1 MAPVE
6 IDHIPRSFSL
16 ETLNLKVVDKAMEL
30 PLVNSAYSEVTRMAS
45 PISPYVESTLT
56 KVEAGYKTIKTQV
69 EEKVVPHIP
78 QNISSHV
85 SATMETVTAAVEKV
99 DSFACSGIDQLTE
112 KVPQLKEATPT
123 LVKDTKSSVTS
134 YVSAVADFAASF
146 SVAQVALKIAD
157 ASLAMV
163 EQALKKAG
171 TAEES
176 STISA
181 VKMLHTS
188 ANDIRISGVKKAGTE
203 KATMLEKASIT
214 EALMF
219 VLGINGLLS
228 YIGYKCTTAA
238 PAVETAKTDAEVPA
252 KHDAEVPVE
261 QDAEVLVELEAEV
274 PVELE
279 AEVVCELPAEVSC
292 ELPAKLEAEVPVE
305 LDAEVPA
312 KLDAEV
318 PVEKDAEVLVELEAE
333 VPVELEADML
343 VELDA
348 VVPIEN
354 DAVEA
359 VEFDSE
365 DSEEY

>member
-1 MAPVE
+1 
-6 IDHIPRSFSL
+6 
-16 ETLNLKVVDKAMEL
+16 
-30 PLVNSAYSEVTRMAS
+30 
-45 PISPYVESTLT
+45 
-56 KVEAGYKTIKTQV
+56 
-69 EEKVVPHIP
+69 
-78 QNISSHV
+78 
-85 SATMETVTAAVEKV
+85 
-99 DSFACSGIDQLTE
+99 
-112 KVPQLKEATPT
+112 
-123 LVKDTKSSVTS
+123 
-134 YVSAVADFAASF
+134 
-146 SVAQVALKIAD
+146 
-157 ASLAMV
+157 MV

-279 AEVVCELPAEVSC
+279 AEVD
-292 ELPAKLEAEVPVE
+292 AEVPVE
-305 LDAEVPA
+305 LDAEVPV
-312 KLDAEV
+312 EV
-318 PVEKDAEVLVELEAE
+318 PVEKDAEVLVE
-333 VPVELEADML
+333 
-343 VELDA
+343 
-348 VVPIEN
+348 
-354 DAVEA
+354 
-359 VEFDSE
+359 
-365 DSEEY
+365 

>member
-1 MAPVE
+1 
-6 IDHIPRSFSL
+6 
-16 ETLNLKVVDKAMEL
+16 
-30 PLVNSAYSEVTRMAS
+30 
-45 PISPYVESTLT
+45 
-56 KVEAGYKTIKTQV
+56 
-69 EEKVVPHIP
+69 
-78 QNISSHV
+78 
-85 SATMETVTAAVEKV
+85 
-99 DSFACSGIDQLTE
+99 
-112 KVPQLKEATPT
+112 
-123 LVKDTKSSVTS
+123 
-134 YVSAVADFAASF
+134 
-146 SVAQVALKIAD
+146 
-157 ASLAMV
+157 MV

-188 ANDIRISGVKKAGTE
+188 ANDIRISGVKKAGAE

-279 AEVVCELPAEVSC
+279 AEVDAEVPV
-292 ELPAKLEAEVPVE
+292 ELDAEVPVELEAEVPVE
-305 LDAEVPA
+305 LDAEVP
-312 KLDAEV
+312 
-318 PVEKDAEVLVELEAE
+318 
-333 VPVELEADML
+333 VELEADVL

-354 DAVEA
+354 DAVE
-359 VEFDSE
+359 
-365 DSEEY
+365 

>member
-1 MAPVE
+1 
-6 IDHIPRSFSL
+6 
-16 ETLNLKVVDKAMEL
+16 
-30 PLVNSAYSEVTRMAS
+30 
-45 PISPYVESTLT
+45 
-56 KVEAGYKTIKTQV
+56 
-69 EEKVVPHIP
+69 
-78 QNISSHV
+78 
-85 SATMETVTAAVEKV
+85 
-99 DSFACSGIDQLTE
+99 
-112 KVPQLKEATPT
+112 
-123 LVKDTKSSVTS
+123 
-134 YVSAVADFAASF
+134 
-146 SVAQVALKIAD
+146 
-157 ASLAMV
+157 MV

-238 PAVETAKTDAEVPA
+238 PAVETAKPDAEVPA

-261 QDAEVLVELEAEV
+261 QDAEV
-274 PVELE
+274 
-279 AEVVCELPAEVSC
+279 VCELPAEVPC

-305 LDAEVPA
+305 LD
-312 KLDAEV
+312 
-318 PVEKDAEVLVELEAE
+318 AE

-354 DAVEA
+354 DAVE
-359 VEFDSE
+359 
-365 DSEEY
+365 

>member
-1 MAPVE
+1 
-6 IDHIPRSFSL
+6 
-16 ETLNLKVVDKAMEL
+16 
-30 PLVNSAYSEVTRMAS
+30 
-45 PISPYVESTLT
+45 
-56 KVEAGYKTIKTQV
+56 
-69 EEKVVPHIP
+69 
-78 QNISSHV
+78 
-85 SATMETVTAAVEKV
+85 
-99 DSFACSGIDQLTE
+99 
-112 KVPQLKEATPT
+112 
-123 LVKDTKSSVTS
+123 
-134 YVSAVADFAASF
+134 
-146 SVAQVALKIAD
+146 
-157 ASLAMV
+157 MV

-274 PVELE
+274 PVEL
-279 AEVVCELPAEVSC
+279 
-292 ELPAKLEAEVPVE
+292 
-305 LDAEVPA
+305 DAEVPA

-333 VPVELEADML
+333 VPVELEADVL

-365 DSEEY
+365 DSDY

>member
-1 MAPVE
+1 
-6 IDHIPRSFSL
+6 
-16 ETLNLKVVDKAMEL
+16 
-30 PLVNSAYSEVTRMAS
+30 
-45 PISPYVESTLT
+45 
-56 KVEAGYKTIKTQV
+56 
-69 EEKVVPHIP
+69 
-78 QNISSHV
+78 
-85 SATMETVTAAVEKV
+85 
-99 DSFACSGIDQLTE
+99 
-112 KVPQLKEATPT
+112 
-123 LVKDTKSSVTS
+123 
-134 YVSAVADFAASF
+134 
-146 SVAQVALKIAD
+146 
-157 ASLAMV
+157 MV

-279 AEVVCELPAEVSC
+279 AEVDAEVPV
-292 ELPAKLEAEVPVE
+292 ELDAEVPVELEAEVPVE

-312 KLDAEV
+312 KLDAGV
-318 PVEKDAEVLVELEAE
+318 PVEKDAEV
-333 VPVELEADML
+333 
-343 VELDA
+343 
-348 VVPIEN
+348 
-354 DAVEA
+354 
-359 VEFDSE
+359 
-365 DSEEY
+365 

>member
-1 MAPVE
+1 
-6 IDHIPRSFSL
+6 
-16 ETLNLKVVDKAMEL
+16 
-30 PLVNSAYSEVTRMAS
+30 
-45 PISPYVESTLT
+45 
-56 KVEAGYKTIKTQV
+56 
-69 EEKVVPHIP
+69 
-78 QNISSHV
+78 
-85 SATMETVTAAVEKV
+85 
-99 DSFACSGIDQLTE
+99 
-112 KVPQLKEATPT
+112 
-123 LVKDTKSSVTS
+123 
-134 YVSAVADFAASF
+134 
-146 SVAQVALKIAD
+146 
-157 ASLAMV
+157 MV

-188 ANDIRISGVKKAGTE
+188 ANDIRISGVKKAGAE

-261 QDAEVLVELEAEV
+261 LEAEG
-274 PVELE
+274 
-279 AEVVCELPAEVSC
+279 VCELPAEVPC
-292 ELPAKLEAEVPVE
+292 EL
-305 LDAEVPA
+305 PA

-333 VPVELEADML
+333 VPVELEADVL

-365 DSEEY
+365 DSDY